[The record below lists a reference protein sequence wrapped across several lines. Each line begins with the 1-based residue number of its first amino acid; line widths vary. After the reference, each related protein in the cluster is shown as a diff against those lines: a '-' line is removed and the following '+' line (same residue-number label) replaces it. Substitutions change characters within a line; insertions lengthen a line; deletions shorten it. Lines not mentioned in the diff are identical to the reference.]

1 MKTRIKLSLNDAK
14 SIDRAI
20 QELERYKVELYNRC
34 VMFVDELAKLGIETG
49 KANCGE
55 YGDRISFSREAT
67 VTPDGAKG
75 RLIAVGDTLVRFR
88 GSINNLTVIYD
99 ANALLLAEFGSGW
112 EAKVLDPVP
121 GLNVGQGTFPD
132 EKHAFDP
139 DGWYYLGEDGVYHHS
154 YGETPT
160 HPMHAAMLAMIFD
173 YQKAARKAFR
183 L

>member
-20 QELERYKVELYNRC
+20 QELERFNVELHNRC
-34 VMFVDELAKLGIETG
+34 AIFLDELAKIGIETG
-49 KANCGE
+49 KVNCGV
-55 YGDRISFSREAT
+55 YGDRISFSREVT

-75 RLIAVGDTLVRFR
+75 RLIAVGDLLARFR
-88 GSINNLTVIYD
+88 GSKNNLTVIY

-112 EAKVLDPVP
+112 EAEVLDSVP
-121 GLNVGQGTFPD
+121 GVDMGQGTFPD

-139 DGWYYLGEDGVYHHS
+139 DGWWYLGEDGVYHHS
-154 YGETPT
+154 YGEAPT
-160 HPMHAAMLAMIFD
+160 HPLHAAMLAMIFD

-183 L
+183 T